1 MIVVNGREIAD
12 NALKE
17 LKREISAMGRSLVLA
32 VVQIGSDKASASF
45 IKQKQDTAAK
55 LGVGFKLFR
64 FQENITTR
72 EARKRLAQI
81 AQDKKNNGIIIQL
94 PLPPHLNS
102 QYLLDA
108 IPLEKDVDVLSSA
121 ALGKFYTGKSEVLP
135 PVTGAVL
142 RLLKQ
147 YGIKVPSQTITIVG
161 AGRLV
166 GKPLAIELLRQ
177 GATVICLSKKTAS
190 LKSYTLLADILVSG
204 AGQAH
209 LIKSTMLKKGVIVI
223 DAGLSQEKSATGKS
237 SSVLYGDV
245 DPKNIEKKARI
256 FAPAVGGLGP
266 ITVAMLFQNLL
277 ILNHSKKRN

>member
-1 MIVVNGREIAD
+1 MIVVNGKEIAD

-17 LKREISAMGRSLVLA
+17 LKREVSAMGRSLALA

-45 IKQKQDTAAK
+45 IKQKQDAAAK

-147 YGIKVPSQTITIVG
+147 HGIKVPSQTITIVG

-209 LIKSTMLKKGVIVI
+209 LIKSTMLKKGAIVI

-245 DPKNIEKKARI
+245 DPENIEKKARI

-266 ITVAMLFQNLL
+266 ITVATLFQNLL